1 MKKVAYCIC
10 AVVAVLAL
18 FAAYSAYSL
27 FSSPFN
33 ISEKAYVYI
42 DDDDDM
48 DSVRTKIETAG
59 NVSNMFGF
67 TLTSYAKGFD
77 TPKTGRFAINP
88 GEDMFTFTR
97 HMANGMQEPIKLTVP
112 EVRTVEDMEQRLSRI
127 LMMSSDE
134 LAEVLNDTTFMKE
147 LGYTKENIPC
157 VFIPNTY
164 EVYWNITPKKLVEK
178 LHKEK
183 KRFWTDERRAKAK
196 EIGFSVEEV
205 VTLASIVESETSYNP
220 EKATIAG
227 LYINRLKSEM
237 PLQSDPTVIFAIH
250 DFSIHRVT
258 LEQLKFESPYNTYV
272 NLGLPPG
279 PIRIPSIRGI
289 DAVLNYERS
298 NYLYMCAKEDF
309 SGSHNFTNNYNEH
322 LSNARRY
329 QKALNERNIMR

>member
-1 MKKVAYCIC
+1 MKKVICCIC
-10 AVVAVLAL
+10 AVLAVVAII
-18 FAAYSAYSL
+18 AAYSAYSL

-33 ISEKAYVYI
+33 ISEKTFVYI
-42 DDDDDM
+42 DNDDDM
-48 DSVRTKIETAG
+48 DSVRNKIEEAG
-59 NVSNMFGF
+59 NTSNMFGF
-67 TLTSYAKGFD
+67 TITAKVKGFD
-77 TPKTGRFAINP
+77 TPRTGRFAINP
-88 GEDMFTFTR
+88 GEDMFTFAR

-112 EVRTVEDMEQRLSRI
+112 EVRTIEDMAERLSKS
-127 LMMSSDE
+127 LMMSSE
-134 LAEVLNDTTFMKE
+134 EINEVLNDTLYIKE

-157 VFIPNTY
+157 IFIPNTY
-164 EVYWNITPKKLVEK
+164 EVYWNITPKKLIEK

-183 KRFWTDERRAKAK
+183 ERFWNDERRAKAK
-196 EIGFSVEEV
+196 EIGFTIEEV

-227 LYINRLKSEM
+227 LYINRLHTEM

-250 DFSIHRVT
+250 DFSIRRVT

-279 PIRIPSIRGI
+279 PIRVPSIRGI
-289 DAVLNYERS
+289 DAVLNYDHN

-322 LSNARRY
+322 LNNARKY
-329 QKALNERNIMR
+329 QKALNERNIMK